1 MKIKKY
7 LKDSPIFSIFDL
19 HQSLLQT
26 STPLLK
32 KEGLSFMQS
41 LVLITILLEGKSE
54 TTPSHLS
61 QALNFSKAGLSH
73 ILSNLESKG
82 LLKRT
87 VKEEDARSLS
97 LHLTQTGIRKA
108 NKLIKILDL
117 FEKDLED
124 SLGIQRIS
132 LLLSG
137 IEDFKKSLN
146 SSL

>member
-7 LKDSPIFSIFDL
+7 LKESPIFSIFDI
-19 HQSLLQT
+19 HQVLLQT

-54 TTPSHLS
+54 IIPSHLC

-87 VKEEDARSLS
+87 VKEEDARSLK
-97 LHLTQTGIRKA
+97 LHLTQPGISKA
-108 NKLIKILDL
+108 NKLVKILDL
-117 FEKDLED
+117 FEKDLEQA
-124 SLGIQRIS
+124 LGVQRLS

-137 IEDFKKSLN
+137 LEDFKKSLN

>member
-41 LVLITILLEGKSE
+41 LVLITILLEGKSV
-54 TTPSHLS
+54 TTPSQLC
-61 QALNFSKAGLSH
+61 QALNLSKAGISH
-73 ILSNLESKG
+73 IISNLESKG
-82 LLKRT
+82 FLKRM
-87 VKEEDARSLS
+87 VKEEDARSLK
-97 LHLTQTGIRKA
+97 LILTQPGIRKA
-108 NKLIKILDL
+108 NKLVKILDL
-117 FEKDLED
+117 FEKGLEED
-124 SLGIQRIS
+124 LGIQRLS
-132 LLLSG
+132 LFLSG
-137 IEDFKKSLN
+137 LEDFKKCLN